1 MIPRDPAEM
10 DPPDRLAELA
20 ETLAA
25 GYLRLLISRRK
36 ELELQAEGTA
46 LCVPVV
52 DGKDASTRKELA

>member
-36 ELELQAEGTA
+36 GLEDSANREPSCVQVVNRQETTGKEG
-46 LCVPVV
+46 P
-52 DGKDASTRKELA
+52 